1 MDEWDL
7 VSWNSLISSY
17 GVHGFGEKAIQV
29 SNKIIISGILPS
41 PISFISIL
49 GACCHA
55 GFFEDGK
62 MSFNLMVREHR
73 IFPSAADLLGRANR
87 LHEAG

>member
-29 SNKIIISGILPS
+29 SNKIIISGILPR

-55 GFFEDGK
+55 GFFEDRR

-73 IFPSAADLLGRANR
+73 IFPNAADLLGRANR
-87 LHEAG
+87 LHEAA